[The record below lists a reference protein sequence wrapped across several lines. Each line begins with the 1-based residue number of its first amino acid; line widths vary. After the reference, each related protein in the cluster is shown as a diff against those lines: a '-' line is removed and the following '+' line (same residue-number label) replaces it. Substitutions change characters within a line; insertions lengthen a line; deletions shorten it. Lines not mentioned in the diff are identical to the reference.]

1 MMYNENL
8 LKACDTVDRRCCT
21 ICDGIHG
28 SSWLYDKLMRFFE
41 SEPSAVS
48 VTIPVYINF
57 VGKGTATIGKD
68 GNVVFRCG
76 SEE

>member
-1 MMYNENL
+1 MEIQS
-8 LKACDTVDRRCCT
+8 VDNRE
-21 ICDGIHG
+21 
-28 SSWLYDKLMRFFE
+28 LFFAR
-41 SEPSAVS
+41 EPSAVAI
-48 VTIPVYINF
+48 TIPVYINF